1 MIIAIHL
8 LGRFRVLVDG
18 VLIEDARWGRRKS
31 KTLVKLLALQP
42 LRHGFRQMHREEL
55 IALLWPDL
63 EPEPAFNNFNKAL
76 HAARR
81 SLEPSLTAG
90 RASRFLQTRD
100 QLVQLA
106 GEVSVDVSAFELS
119 AEDAIRTAD
128 RAKLESALR
137 LYEGDLLPE
146 DLYED
151 WTAVQREHLRS
162 IKGQALLKLAEVCEA
177 SANLPAA
184 VEAYRQLIVSDP
196 CNEAAHRGVMRLQ
209 AASGQRHLALEQFR
223 ICKEALQRDL
233 EAEPEAATIQL
244 YEWLLGGARSEG
256 SPVSSGLAPGGTD
269 SPAVSA
275 VPAAAIQTPQIRAQ
289 QDPKSLSR
297 RWLVAAAV
305 VLLCAGALAAYRSLA
320 NSKPLGIARPIQ
332 FVAIMP
338 LTAGDDSPELEYV
351 ADGITESI
359 INELSQLRQVRVMA
373 RSTVYSYRAKGMEP
387 MAAAIEMK
395 VQAIL
400 LSTITKHRDNF
411 HVSAELVEVP
421 QGTRIWGNQY
431 ELSRKDLISIQDRIA
446 TGIATGLGVSLSRDD
461 RTRLSPSHPDDPETY
476 RLYLQARF
484 FWNQRSKEGYLK
496 SIELFQAAIAR
507 DPSYARAYAGLSDSY
522 SFLGRDEAPTPEYVP
537 KAKAAAE
544 KALVIDDNLAEA
556 HASLA
561 MMSNVYDW
569 NFAAAE
575 HGFRRA
581 LDLDPGYPTTRL
593 FYGVFLAS
601 QGRLQEAQTQLD
613 QAAELDPLSPIIA
626 LCRGYP
632 ASFEGRTESAI
643 QAAQQALAI
652 SPGFAAALEDLM
664 TYFERQ
670 GRQQEAMQESILL
683 LHARGQH
690 ELAEAVE
697 AGYRKSGYQAAV
709 RLWFESEE
717 QRAAKIYVSPLRI
730 AILAMR
736 AGQMDKAF
744 AWLDRAVEAHNA
756 GLVYLPI
763 DPKYARLWS
772 DPRFDAV
779 IKRMGLKPRK
789 K

>member
-1 MIIAIHL
+1 MIAIHL
-8 LGRFRVLVDG
+8 LGRFRVLVDD
-18 VLIEDARWGRRKS
+18 VPIEDARWGRRKA

-55 IALLWPDL
+55 MTLLWPDL

-81 SLEPSLTAG
+81 SLEPSLTTG
-90 RASRFLQTRD
+90 RASRFLQTRE

-106 GEVSVDVSAFELS
+106 GEVSVDVSAFESS

-128 RAKLESALR
+128 SAKLESALS

-146 DLYED
+146 DLFED
-151 WTAVQREHLRS
+151 WTAVRREHLRAL
-162 IKGQALLKLAEVCEA
+162 KDQVLLKLAEVCEA

-184 VEAYRQLIVSDP
+184 VEAYRQLIASDP

-209 AASGQRHLALEQFR
+209 AAGGQRHLALEQFR

-244 YEWLLGGARSEG
+244 YERLLAGASSEG
-256 SPVSSGLAPGGTD
+256 PPVSSGLASGGTG

-275 VPAAAIQTPQIRAQ
+275 VPEDAIQTPQIRAQ
-289 QDPKSLSR
+289 QNEKSSSR
-297 RWLVAAAV
+297 RWLVAVATI
-305 VLLCAGALAAYRSLA
+305 VLLSAGALAAYRSLA
-320 NSKPLGIARPIQ
+320 ITKPMGIARPVQYI
-332 FVAIMP
+332 AIMP
-338 LTAGDDSPELEYV
+338 LTAGNNSPELGYV

-359 INELSQLRQVRVMA
+359 INELSQLHQVRVMA

-395 VQAIL
+395 VQALL
-400 LSTITKHRDNF
+400 LSTIAKHGDRF
-411 HVSAELVEVP
+411 RVSAELVEVP

-431 ELSRKDLISIQDRIA
+431 ELSGKDLISIQDRVA
-446 TGIATGLGVSLSRDD
+446 TGIVAGLGVSLSPDD

-507 DPSYARAYAGLSDSY
+507 DPSYAPAYAGLSDSY
-522 SFLGRDEAPTPEYVP
+522 SFLGRDEAPTPEYIT

-544 KALVIDDNLAEA
+544 KALAIDDNLAEA

-569 NFAAAE
+569 NFPAAE
-575 HGFRRA
+575 RGFRRA
-581 LDLDPGYPTTRL
+581 LDLDPGYATTRL

-632 ASFEGRTESAI
+632 ASFEGRTEAAI

-670 GRQQEAMQESILL
+670 GRQEEAMQESILL

-690 ELAEAVE
+690 QLAEAVE
-697 AGYRKSGYQAAV
+697 ACYRKSGYQAAV

-717 QRAAKIYVSPLRI
+717 QRAATTYVSPLRI

-736 AGQMDKAF
+736 AGKMDKAF
-744 AWLDRAVEAHNA
+744 AWLDTAVQAHNA
-756 GLVYLPI
+756 GLVYLTI

-779 IKRMGLKPRK
+779 IQRMGLKPRMK
-789 K
+789 

>member
-1 MIIAIHL
+1 MFEIHL
-8 LGRFRVLVDG
+8 LGRFRALVDE
-18 VLIEDARWGRRKS
+18 VPIEDARWVRRKS
-31 KTLVKLLALQP
+31 KSLVKLLALQP
-42 LRHGFRQMHREEL
+42 ERHGFRQLHREEL
-55 IALLWPDL
+55 IAKLWPDL
-63 EPEPAFNNFNKAL
+63 GPEPAFNNFNKAL

-81 SLEPSLTAG
+81 ALEPGLTDG

-106 GEVSVDVSAFELS
+106 GEVSLDVAAFESL
-119 AEDAIRTAD
+119 AEEATRSAD
-128 RAKLESALR
+128 RVKMEQALG

-151 WTAVQREHLRS
+151 WTAVRREHLRAL
-162 IKGQALLKLAEVCEA
+162 KGHVLLKLAEVCEA
-177 SANLPAA
+177 SASLPAA

-196 CNEAAHRGVMRLQ
+196 CNEAAHRGVMRVR
-209 AASGQRHLALEQFR
+209 AAIGQRHLALEQFR
-223 ICKEALQRDL
+223 ICKEALHRDL
-233 EAEPEAATIQL
+233 EAEPEAATVEL
-244 YEWLLGGARSEG
+244 YEWLLAGARSEG
-256 SPVSSGLAPGGTD
+256 SSVSSGVAPGGSD
-269 SPAVSA
+269 SPSISA
-275 VPAAAIQTPQIRAQ
+275 IPANAMQPPQARAQPDQKPWSWRWLAAIA
-289 QDPKSLSR
+289 L
-297 RWLVAAAV
+297 
-305 VLLCAGALAAYRSLA
+305 VLLCAGALAAYRSLGIT
-320 NSKPLGIARPIQ
+320 KPPGISRPVQ
-332 FVAIMP
+332 FIAIMP
-338 LTAGDDSPELEYV
+338 LTAQGDSPELDYV
-351 ADGITESI
+351 ADGVTESI

-395 VQAIL
+395 VHALL
-400 LSTITKHRDNF
+400 LSTITKHGDNF

-431 ELSRKDLISIQDRIA
+431 ELSRKDLISIQDRVA
-446 TGIATGLGVSLSRDD
+446 TGVATSLGVSLSRDD

-522 SFLGRDEAPTPEYVP
+522 SFLGRDEAPTPEYIP

-544 KALVIDDNLAEA
+544 RALALDDKLAEA

-569 NFAAAE
+569 NFTAAE
-575 HGFRRA
+575 TGFRRA
-581 LDLDPGYPTTRL
+581 LDLDPGYATTRL

-601 QGRLQEAQTQLD
+601 QGRLHEAQSQLD

-632 ASFEGRTESAI
+632 ASFEGRTEGAI

-652 SPGFAAALEDLM
+652 SPGFPAALEDLM

-670 GRQQEAMQESILL
+670 GRQEEAMQQAILL

-690 ELAEAVE
+690 ELAEAIQTE
-697 AGYRKSGYQAAV
+697 YRRSGYQAAV
-709 RLWFESEE
+709 RIWFESEQ
-717 QRAAKIYVSPLRI
+717 QRAAKMYVSPLRV

-736 AGQMDKAF
+736 AGNLDRAF
-744 AWLDRAVEAHNA
+744 AWLDNAVEAHNA
-756 GLVYLPI
+756 GLVYLTI
-763 DPKYARLWS
+763 DPKYARLRS
-772 DPRFDAV
+772 DPRFSAL
-779 IKRMGLKPRK
+779 IKRMGLNPRN
-789 K
+789 